1 MRTNAA
7 RFAQK
12 LGARIATLRKDRDQA
27 QGDLATRAGVNK
39 GYLSS
44 IESGQRTPSLGVLVR
59 LAAALRVGMADLFPD
74 APPAS
79 ARRVGRTRK
88 AEPRAARG

>member
-1 MRTNAA
+1 MRIKAETFA
-7 RFAQK
+7 RK
-12 LGARIATLRKDRDQA
+12 LGTRIATLRKDRDQA
-27 QGDLATRAGVNK
+27 QGHLAMRAGVNK

-44 IESGQRTPSLGVLVR
+44 IESGQRTPSLGVLRR
-59 LAAALRVGMADLFPD
+59 LAAALRVGMADLFPE

-79 ARRVGRTRK
+79 ARRTRK